1 MLVKKIV
8 NQYVKVKKICLPADS
23 NIARRRDYRGRIM
36 NGTGISSPVSRL
48 EVSVIKRAIRTLV
61 TSPISLFV
69 LAHFAH
75 HLLTALP
82 VPLLPFIR
90 DDFSLDYVQAGLVI
104 SAFGLAYG
112 IGQLPA
118 GWLADRFGPRV
129 LLTIGICGVAVAGL
143 LVGLSQSFMMLIVFL
158 VVMGI
163 AGGGY
168 HPAASPLISSSVLPE
183 NQGRSLGIHV
193 IGGSGSFFLAPLIA
207 AAVASTWGWRGSFIG
222 LSIPVAL
229 IGVTLYILLRR
240 RARGGPPSS
249 LTQESESAA
258 LIKGQWRRLAAFMAL
273 AVITQGVTYAALA
286 FVPLYLVD
294 GFGVAEGTAA
304 AFLSIAYSA
313 GLWASPLGGWLSD
326 RLGRVRLVLVV
337 SLLSAPLIY
346 TLSIVSSE
354 VALGALLFPIGV
366 MMYLRMPAFESF
378 IIRNT
383 PERRRSTV
391 LGVYHFAS
399 MESGA
404 VLAPLL
410 GTLIERAGFSS
421 GFIVAGAAIAVAT
434 LACALPLLRGKD

>member
-1 MLVKKIV
+1 M
-8 NQYVKVKKICLPADS
+8 A
-23 NIARRRDYRGRIM
+23 
-36 NGTGISSPVSRL
+36 TG
-48 EVSVIKRAIRTLV
+48 
-61 TSPISLFV
+61 PISLFV

-90 DDFSLDYVQAGLVI
+90 DDFSLDYAQAGLIV

-129 LLTIGICGVAVAGL
+129 PLTIGIGGVAVAGL
-143 LVGLSQSFMMLIVFL
+143 LVGLSQSFMMFVVFL
-158 VVMGI
+158 VMMGI

-168 HPAASPLISSSVLPE
+168 HPAASPLISSLVPPE
-183 NQGRSLGIHV
+183 KQGRALGIHL

-207 AAVASTWGWRGSFIG
+207 AAIASTWGWRGSFIG
-222 LSIPVAL
+222 LAIPTAL
-229 IGVTLYILLRR
+229 FGGAMYILLRR
-240 RARGGPPSS
+240 RARGGLSSTSPP
-249 LTQESESAA
+249 EPNSAA
-258 LIKGQWRRLAAFMAL
+258 IKEDRWRRLVAFIAL
-273 AVITQGVTYAALA
+273 AVITQGLTFAALA

-294 GFGVAEGTAA
+294 GFGVSEGTAA
-304 AFLSIAYSA
+304 AFLSISYFA

-326 RLGRVRLVLVV
+326 RLGRVRVVLAV
-337 SLLSAPLIY
+337 SIVSAPLIFA
-346 TLSIVSSE
+346 LSTVSSE
-354 VALGALLFPIGV
+354 VALGVLLFFIGV
-366 MMYLRMPAFESF
+366 MMYLRMPASEAF

-391 LGVYHFAS
+391 LGVYYFAS

-410 GTLIERAGFSS
+410 GLLIDRSGFSF
-421 GFIVAGAAIAVAT
+421 GFSVAGAAVAAAT
-434 LACALPLLRGKD
+434 LICALLLWRGKD

>member
-1 MLVKKIV
+1 M
-8 NQYVKVKKICLPADS
+8 
-23 NIARRRDYRGRIM
+23 
-36 NGTGISSPVSRL
+36 
-48 EVSVIKRAIRTLV
+48 
-61 TSPISLFV
+61 
-69 LAHFAH
+69 
-75 HLLTALP
+75 LTALP

-90 DDFSLDYVQAGLVI
+90 DDFSLDYAEAGLIV

-129 LLTIGICGVAVAGL
+129 PLIIGIGGVAVAGL

-168 HPAASPLISSSVLPE
+168 HPAASPLISASVSPE
-183 NQGRSLGIHV
+183 NQGRALGIHL

-207 AAVASTWGWRGSFIG
+207 AAIASTWGWRGSFIG
-222 LSIPVAL
+222 LAIPTAL
-229 IGVTLYILLRR
+229 FGGALYILLRR
-240 RARGGPPSS
+240 RARGGLSSTSPP
-249 LTQESESAA
+249 EPNSAA
-258 LIKGQWRRLAAFMAL
+258 IKEDRWRRLVAFIAL
-273 AVITQGVTYAALA
+273 AVITQGLTFAALA

-294 GFGVAEGTAA
+294 GFGVSEGTAA
-304 AFLSIAYSA
+304 AFLSISYFA

-326 RLGRVRLVLVV
+326 RLGRVRVVLAV
-337 SLLSAPLIY
+337 SIVSAPLIFA
-346 TLSIVSSE
+346 LSTVSSE
-354 VALGALLFPIGV
+354 VALGALLFFIGV
-366 MMYLRMPAFESF
+366 MMYLRMPASEAF

-391 LGVYHFAS
+391 LGVYYFAS

-410 GTLIERAGFSS
+410 GLLIDRSGFSF
-421 GFIVAGAAIAVAT
+421 GFSVAGAAVAAAT
-434 LACALPLLRGKD
+434 LICALLLWRGKD